1 MAPQTKKSTNK
12 PAGKFA
18 LNKGPRGGM
27 HNFEGAGQQKPGGSA
42 VSKSSTSGKFA
53 KGGPSGKMAK
63 QGSVKPQKSGRSSQ
77 A

>member
-1 MAPQTKKSTNK
+1 MAAKSKGTTNK

-18 LNKGPRGGM
+18 VKGGKSGGM
-27 HNFEGAGQQKPGGSA
+27 HNFEGVGEQKPGVSG
-42 VSKSSTSGKFA
+42 VSKGSTSGKFA

-63 QGSVKPQKSGRSSQ
+63 FKGVTPVKK